1 MSDAD
6 ASLQMAPEPEEK
18 PVRVPPR
25 SMPPGVVDLGR
36 WPPNK
41 RYAITTPIA
50 VIGFTNLE
58 FPITRG
64 ARAAG
69 FLEIADGYDLV
80 REVFRMYRRAAP
92 GDRELLQRFV
102 RERDALGLTVQDGG
116 SLPLAA
122 RVELISEWN
131 AGRIVIHV
139 AIRDNRYWNFRLQ

>member
-6 ASLQMAPEPEEK
+6 ASLEMAPEPEEK
-18 PVRVPPR
+18 PTRLPPR
-25 SMPPGVVDLGR
+25 GVPPGVVDVGR

-41 RYAITTPIA
+41 RYAIAMPIA
-50 VIGFTNLE
+50 VVGFTNLE

-69 FLEIADGYDLV
+69 FLQIAEGYDLV
-80 REVFRMYRRAAP
+80 RDVFRLYRQAGPR
-92 GDRELLQRFV
+92 DRELLRRFV

-122 RVELISEWN
+122 KVELISEWN
-131 AGRIVIHV
+131 GGRIVIHV
-139 AIRDNRYWNFRLQ
+139 AIRDDRYWNFRIQ